1 MEPVPRV
8 GTQGKQAMDL
18 ASLFNL
24 TAQIEGMEWIV
35 LLIIIAVL
43 FLFGPQK
50 LPELARSTGRA
61 LGEFRRGQM
70 EVQREIT
77 QQFGTTAMDPR
88 TREERAAQA
97 LGVST
102 GGKSDLQLKLDIA
115 RSLDKVPDGLV
126 TAAAQALGLPST
138 SPTAILREQI
148 LKALNA

>member
-1 MEPVPRV
+1 
-8 GTQGKQAMDL
+8 MDI
-18 ASLFNL
+18 ASILNL

-70 EVQREIT
+70 EVNREIA
-77 QQFGTTAMDPR
+77 QQFGSSAADPR
-88 TREERAAQA
+88 TKEERAAQA
-97 LGVST
+97 LGVAT
-102 GGKSDLQLKLDIA
+102 TGKSDLQLKLDIA
-115 RSLDKVPDGLV
+115 RSLDKVPDNLV
-126 TAAAQALGLPST
+126 AAAAQALGLPST

-148 LKALNA
+148 LKSLNG

>member
-1 MEPVPRV
+1 
-8 GTQGKQAMDL
+8 MDL
-18 ASLFNL
+18 ASMWNL

-70 EVQREIT
+70 EVNREIA
-77 QQFGTTAMDPR
+77 QQFGTNAADPR
-88 TREERAAQA
+88 TKEERAAQA

-102 GGKSDLQLKLDIA
+102 AGKSGLQLKLDIA
-115 RSLDKVPDGLV
+115 RSLDKVPDNLV
-126 TAAAQALGLPST
+126 TAAAQALGLPAT
-138 SPTAILREQI
+138 SATGVLREQI
-148 LKALNA
+148 LKALNG

>member
-1 MEPVPRV
+1 
-8 GTQGKQAMDL
+8 MDI
-18 ASLFNL
+18 ASMLNL

-77 QQFGTTAMDPR
+77 QQFGTAAADPR
-88 TREERAAQA
+88 TREQRAAEA
-97 LGVST
+97 LGVASA
-102 GGKSDLQLKLDIA
+102 GKSDLQIKIDIA
-115 RSLDKVPDGLV
+115 RALDKVPDNLV
-126 TAAAQALGLPST
+126 SAAAQALGLPSA
-138 SPTAILREQI
+138 SPTAVLREQI
-148 LKALNA
+148 LKALNG

>member
-1 MEPVPRV
+1 
-8 GTQGKQAMDL
+8 MDL
-18 ASLFNL
+18 ASVSNL

-70 EVQREIT
+70 EVNREIA
-77 QQFGTTAMDPR
+77 QQFGSSAADPR
-88 TREERAAQA
+88 SKEERAAQA

-102 GGKSDLQLKLDIA
+102 SGKSDLQLKLDIA
-115 RSLDKVPDGLV
+115 RSLDKVPDNLV
-126 TAAAQALGLPST
+126 AAAAQALGLPSASAT
-138 SPTAILREQI
+138 GILREQI
-148 LKALNA
+148 LKALNG

>member
-1 MEPVPRV
+1 
-8 GTQGKQAMDL
+8 MDL

-24 TAQIEGMEWIV
+24 TAQIEGFEWIIILV
-35 LLIIIAVL
+35 IIAAL

-70 EVQREIT
+70 EVTREIT
-77 QQFGTTAMDPR
+77 QQFGPNAADPR

-102 GGKSDLQLKLDIA
+102 AGKSELQVKLDIA
-115 RSLDKVPDGLV
+115 RSLDKVPDNLV
-126 TAAAQALGLPST
+126 AAAAQSLGLSVT
-138 SPTAILREQI
+138 SPSSILREQI
-148 LKALNA
+148 LKALNG

>member
-1 MEPVPRV
+1 
-8 GTQGKQAMDL
+8 MDI
-18 ASLFNL
+18 ASWLNL

-70 EVQREIT
+70 EVQREIS
-77 QQFGTTAMDPR
+77 QQFGASAADPR
-88 TREERAAQA
+88 TKEERAAQA
-97 LGVST
+97 LGVATS
-102 GGKSDLQLKLDIA
+102 GKSDLQLKLDIA
-115 RSLDKVPDGLV
+115 RSLDKVPDNLV
-126 TAAAQALGLPST
+126 SAAASALGLPST
-138 SPTAILREQI
+138 SPTSVLREQI

>member
-1 MEPVPRV
+1 
-8 GTQGKQAMDL
+8 MDIL
-18 ASLFNL
+18 SGLNL
-24 TAQIEGMEWIV
+24 SAQIEGMEWIV

-77 QQFGTTAMDPR
+77 QQFGSGAADPR

-97 LGVST
+97 LGVPT
-102 GGKSDLQLKLDIA
+102 VGKSDLQLKLDIA
-115 RSLDKVPDGLV
+115 RSLDKVPENLV
-126 TAAAQALGLPST
+126 TAAAQALGLPAT
-138 SPTAILREQI
+138 SPTSVLREQI
-148 LKALNA
+148 LKALNG

>member
-1 MEPVPRV
+1 
-8 GTQGKQAMDL
+8 MDI
-18 ASLFNL
+18 ASILNL

-70 EVQREIT
+70 EVNREIEK
-77 QQFGTTAMDPR
+77 QFGANAADLGSP
-88 TREERAAQA
+88 EQRAAQA

-102 GGKSDLQLKLDIA
+102 TGKTDLQLKLDIA
-115 RSLDKVPDGLV
+115 RSLDKVPDNLIG
-126 TAAAQALGLPST
+126 TAAKALGLPST
-138 SPTAILREQI
+138 SPTTILREQI
-148 LKALNA
+148 LKALNG